1 MTNGL
6 SITTSLAIAAFFV
19 NTFMLQYNN
28 QKQLK
33 GVIVALAIKD
43 NKVVYVAPPKKL
55 TAKEKKILEDA
66 PVNHKLIKR
75 ATSRKY
81 NVV

>member
-1 MTNGL
+1 M
-6 SITTSLAIAAFFV
+6 
-19 NTFMLQYNN
+19 
-28 QKQLK
+28 
-33 GVIVALAIKD
+33 ALTIKD

-55 TAKEKKILEDA
+55 TVKEKKILEDA

>member
-1 MTNGL
+1 M
-6 SITTSLAIAAFFV
+6 
-19 NTFMLQYNN
+19 
-28 QKQLK
+28 
-33 GVIVALAIKD
+33 ALTIKD
-43 NKVVYVAPPKKL
+43 TKVIYVVPPKKL
-55 TAKEKKILEDA
+55 TAKEKKMLEEA

>member
-1 MTNGL
+1 M
-6 SITTSLAIAAFFV
+6 
-19 NTFMLQYNN
+19 
-28 QKQLK
+28 
-33 GVIVALAIKD
+33 ALVIKD
-43 NKVVYVAPPKKL
+43 DKVVYIAPPKKL
-55 TAKEKKILEDA
+55 TSKEKKMLEDA

>member
-1 MTNGL
+1 M
-6 SITTSLAIAAFFV
+6 
-19 NTFMLQYNN
+19 
-28 QKQLK
+28 K
-33 GVIVALAIKD
+33 GVIMALAIKD

-55 TAKEKKILEDA
+55 TEKEKKMLEDT

>member
-1 MTNGL
+1 M
-6 SITTSLAIAAFFV
+6 
-19 NTFMLQYNN
+19 M
-28 QKQLK
+28 K
-33 GVIVALAIKD
+33 GVIMALAIKD

-55 TAKEKKILEDA
+55 TVKEKKMLEDA
-66 PVNHKLIKR
+66 PVNYKLIKR